1 MANTLTGTT
10 YTILAQKA
18 LEAFTSAMTAVG
30 VFANN
35 FGEGE
40 VQRGDKVKVLFVDA
54 DTAAANDWVAANGYT
69 VDDSQADGLDISIN
83 KRKWVSWGLTSQELA
98 NNPQINMERWAR
110 QKGFRLAKAVLQ
122 DIWSVV
128 TNANY
133 GAAAFTG
140 DAAVFNS
147 DDVADIETICDE
159 ALWPEMERALILK
172 PAYYNG
178 LTKDSKITGTVGL
191 EESRVLSASSI
202 PQVHAFN
209 LYKSPFVPD
218 NGENLKGMAVNPDAI
233 LVASRVIVPEDPSKI
248 IRFERLADPLGT
260 GLTLA
265 FREWTDPF
273 LDRTIRVLEFTYGYL
288 KGNPSG
294 LKRLVSA

>member
-1 MANTLTGTT
+1 MANTLTNTT

-18 LEAFTSAMTAVG
+18 LEAFTSAMTAVS

-40 VQRGDKVKVLFVDA
+40 AQRGDKVKVLFVDA
-54 DTAAANDWVAANGYT
+54 DNAAANDWVAATGYT
-69 VDDSQADGLDISIN
+69 IDGSAADGLDISIN
-83 KRKWVSWGLTSQELA
+83 KRKFVSWGLTTQELA

-140 DAAVFNS
+140 DSAVFNS
-147 DDVADIETICDE
+147 DDVSDIETICDE
-159 ALWPEMERALILK
+159 ALWPEMERSLVLR
-172 PAYYNG
+172 PAYHNA
-178 LTKDSKITGTVGL
+178 LTKDSKVAGTVGL
-191 EESRVLSASSI
+191 EQSGVLSASRI
-202 PQVHAFN
+202 AQIHNFD
-209 LYKSPFVPD
+209 LHKSPFIPD
-218 NGENLKGMAVNPDAI
+218 NGENLKGMAVHPDAI
-233 LVASRVIVPEDPSKI
+233 LVASRVLVPEDPSKI
-248 IRFERLADPLGT
+248 IRFERLADPMGT

-265 FREWTDPF
+265 FREWTDPN
-273 LDRTIRVLEFTYGYL
+273 LDQTNRVLEFTYGYL
-288 KGNPSG
+288 KGNPAG
-294 LKRLVSA
+294 LKRVVSA